1 MNATT
6 AALLILDINSPGR
19 LLHYNCATHQEIAD
33 QTGSRFIPGEATD
46 EGNDEAMTN
55 NPSSLM
61 ARARLLVTASG
72 RESLRAA
79 KQQRRHA
86 LHEYRR
92 ALDEM
97 PPRHYAAVKAYAAAL
112 SAEAAAHRAGA
123 AELRDVLAGL
133 IGIEGQR

>member
-6 AALLILDINSPGR
+6 ATLLMLDINSR
-19 LLHYNCATHQEIAD
+19 RRLHYNCATHQEIAD
-33 QTGSRFIPGEATD
+33 QTDSRFIPGEATD

-55 NPSSLM
+55 NPSSLV

-72 RESLRAA
+72 RDSLRAA

-97 PPRHYAAVKAYAAAL
+97 PPRHYAAVKAYAVSL
-112 SAEAAAHRAGA
+112 SAEAAAHRADA

-133 IGIEGQR
+133 VGIERQR

>member
-1 MNATT
+1 MHIACTT
-6 AALLILDINSPGR
+6 AR
-19 LLHYNCATHQEIAD
+19 ETAD
-33 QTGSRFIPGEATD
+33 QTGSHFIPGEATD
-46 EGNDEAMTN
+46 EGNDEAMTS
-55 NPSSLM
+55 NPSSLV
-61 ARARLLVTASG
+61 ARARLLVSASG

-97 PPRHYAAVKAYAAAL
+97 SPRHYAAVKAYAASL
-112 SAEAAAHRAGA
+112 SAEAAAHRADA

-133 IGIEGQR
+133 VGIERQP